1 MYLHKKKTRSSI
13 WNQDFPRKCGMNKAL
28 NSLHSIGRTA
38 NFYSI
43 IKLLECIL
51 FSLGLI
57 QQNQKQKMYLKVNFY
72 YLSNITRLYKNS
84 LSEPKYT

>member
-1 MYLHKKKTRSSI
+1 
-13 WNQDFPRKCGMNKAL
+13 MNKAL